1 MFEGWSYSQVLR
13 AIGQSLEERG
23 VQEFTLAWQDG
34 EFVVRGRRGLP
45 LERHWV
51 DKVLGQ
57 KAVQTER
64 TFEIHY
70 PVKSVVWLQIR
81 GESMRKDANQIPD
94 YFRLSQTLRT
104 VGSYIENRGMPILSL
119 RRRRFDHAVRTEH
132 AIEHILVCAHH
143 HVDECG
149 ALGDLDHVGD
159 RAKSQLAS
167 IRQRWRAGVIADDIG
182 DTSELEPL

>member
-34 EFVVRGRRGLP
+34 EFVVRGKRGLP
-45 LERHWV
+45 LERGWV

-104 VGSYIENRGMPILSL
+104 VGSYIDKRAMPILSL
-119 RRRRFDHAVRTEH
+119 RRSGGTLYLELQERSGNTRVEEH
-132 AIEHILVCAHH
+132 AMGSFEHYFLRTYLRRK
-143 HVDECG
+143 E
-149 ALGDLDHVGD
+149 
-159 RAKSQLAS
+159 Q
-167 IRQRWRAGVIADDIG
+167 Q
-182 DTSELEPL
+182 P

>member
-34 EFVVRGRRGLP
+34 EFVVRGKRGLP
-45 LERHWV
+45 LERRWV

-57 KAVQTER
+57 KAVQTDK

-104 VGSYIENRGMPILSL
+104 VGSYIDKRAMPILSL
-119 RRRRFDHAVRTEH
+119 RRSGGTLYLELQERSGNTRVEEH
-132 AIEHILVCAHH
+132 AMGSFEHYFLRTYLRRK
-143 HVDECG
+143 E
-149 ALGDLDHVGD
+149 
-159 RAKSQLAS
+159 Q
-167 IRQRWRAGVIADDIG
+167 Q
-182 DTSELEPL
+182 P

>member
-34 EFVVRGRRGLP
+34 EFVVRGKRGLP
-45 LERHWV
+45 LERGWV

-104 VGSYIENRGMPILSL
+104 VGSYIDKRAMPILSL
-119 RRRRFDHAVRTEH
+119 RRSGGTLYLELQERSGSTRVEEH
-132 AIEHILVCAHH
+132 AIGSFEHYFLRTYLRRK
-143 HVDECG
+143 E
-149 ALGDLDHVGD
+149 
-159 RAKSQLAS
+159 Q
-167 IRQRWRAGVIADDIG
+167 Q
-182 DTSELEPL
+182 P

>member
-34 EFVVRGRRGLP
+34 EFVVRGKRGLP
-45 LERHWV
+45 SERRWV

-104 VGSYIENRGMPILSL
+104 VGSYIDKRAMPILSL
-119 RRRRFDHAVRTEH
+119 RRSGGTLYLELQERSGNTRVEEH
-132 AIEHILVCAHH
+132 AIGSFEHYFLRTYLRRK
-143 HVDECG
+143 E
-149 ALGDLDHVGD
+149 
-159 RAKSQLAS
+159 Q
-167 IRQRWRAGVIADDIG
+167 Q
-182 DTSELEPL
+182 P

>member
-34 EFVVRGRRGLP
+34 EFVVRGKRSLP
-45 LERHWV
+45 LERRWV

-81 GESMRKDANQIPD
+81 GESMRKDPNQIPD
-94 YFRLSQTLRT
+94 YFHLSQTLRT
-104 VGSYIENRGMPILSL
+104 VGSYIDKRAMPILSL
-119 RRRRFDHAVRTEH
+119 CRSGGTLYFEFQERSGKKRVEEH
-132 AIEHILVCAHH
+132 AIGSFEHYFLRTYLRRK
-143 HVDECG
+143 E
-149 ALGDLDHVGD
+149 
-159 RAKSQLAS
+159 Q
-167 IRQRWRAGVIADDIG
+167 Q
-182 DTSELEPL
+182 P

>member
-34 EFVVRGRRGLP
+34 EFVVRGKRGLP
-45 LERHWV
+45 LERRWV

-104 VGSYIENRGMPILSL
+104 VGSYIDKRAMPILSL
-119 RRRRFDHAVRTEH
+119 RRSGGTLYLELQERSGNTRVEEH
-132 AIEHILVCAHH
+132 AIGSFEHYFLRTYLRRK
-143 HVDECG
+143 E
-149 ALGDLDHVGD
+149 
-159 RAKSQLAS
+159 Q
-167 IRQRWRAGVIADDIG
+167 Q
-182 DTSELEPL
+182 P

>member
-23 VQEFTLAWQDG
+23 VHEFTLAWQDG
-34 EFVVRGRRGLP
+34 EFVVRGKRCLP
-45 LERHWV
+45 LERRWV

-81 GESMRKDANQIPD
+81 GESMRKDPNQIPD

-104 VGSYIENRGMPILSL
+104 VGSYIDKRTMPILSL
-119 RRRRFDHAVRTEH
+119 RRSGGTLYFEFQERSGKKRVEEH
-132 AIEHILVCAHH
+132 AIGSFEHYFLRTYLRRK
-143 HVDECG
+143 E
-149 ALGDLDHVGD
+149 
-159 RAKSQLAS
+159 Q
-167 IRQRWRAGVIADDIG
+167 Q
-182 DTSELEPL
+182 P

>member
-34 EFVVRGRRGLP
+34 EFVVRGKRGLP
-45 LERHWV
+45 LERRWV

-104 VGSYIENRGMPILSL
+104 VGSYIDKRAMPILSL
-119 RRRRFDHAVRTEH
+119 RRSGGTLYLEFQERSGKTRVEEH
-132 AIEHILVCAHH
+132 AMGSFEHYFLRTYLRRK
-143 HVDECG
+143 E
-149 ALGDLDHVGD
+149 
-159 RAKSQLAS
+159 Q
-167 IRQRWRAGVIADDIG
+167 Q
-182 DTSELEPL
+182 P

>member
-34 EFVVRGRRGLP
+34 EFVVRGKRGLP
-45 LERHWV
+45 LERRWV

-104 VGSYIENRGMPILSL
+104 VGSYIDKRAMPILSL
-119 RRRRFDHAVRTEH
+119 RRSGGTLYLELQERSGSTRVEEH
-132 AIEHILVCAHH
+132 AIGSFEHYFLRTYLRRK
-143 HVDECG
+143 E
-149 ALGDLDHVGD
+149 
-159 RAKSQLAS
+159 Q
-167 IRQRWRAGVIADDIG
+167 Q
-182 DTSELEPL
+182 P